1 MSDAQPPAQ
10 PLRMSQS
17 GTEKAAVFLLS
28 LGPEAAANVA
38 KHLSEP
44 ELIQISNAIARMR
57 VIPRA
62 QAAVVQEEA
71 WNWLSSRAGMLVDG
85 SGFVSK
91 LLELAPPASKQQE
104 MLRMRELAQQ
114 RTASSEDSSIMARFQ
129 SVAPATLANTL
140 ESEHPQVVAF
150 VLANLEAQQSA
161 ETLKALPEDVQAEVL
176 RRIADLQSSASPEL
190 VAALSDILHEQLQG
204 VGGGGDGGPGAAG
217 VQAGG
222 TKMAAEIMNLLDEA
236 VGQRVFGYLDE
247 QVPEM
252 AEAIRNQMFTFDD
265 LIRLDNKGLQLVLK
279 EVPREDLLLALKTAS
294 PPVKEKIFANMSA
307 RAVEI
312 MQDDLSSMGPVRLK
326 DVEKSQ
332 ANVILVVRRLADE
345 QKIQLGGGGDAVV

>member
-1 MSDAQPPAQ
+1 MADALPPAH
-10 PLRMSQS
+10 PLRLSAV
-17 GTEKAAVFLLS
+17 GVEKAAIFLLS

-57 VIPRA
+57 AVPRGR
-62 QAAVVQEEA
+62 AAEVQEEA
-71 WNWLSSRAGMLVDG
+71 WNWLSSRAGLLVDG
-85 SGFVSK
+85 EGFVNK
-91 LLELAPPASKQQE
+91 LLEMAPPASKRQE
-104 MLRMRELAQQ
+104 MQRMRELAQ
-114 RTASSEDSSIMARFQ
+114 RKSAAAAVEDSSMSARFQ
-129 SVAPATLANTL
+129 SVAPAVLAQSL
-140 ESEHPQVVAF
+140 ENEHPQVVAF
-150 VLANLEAQQSA
+150 VLANLEARQSA
-161 ETLKALPEDVQAEVL
+161 DTLRALPEDMQPEVVS
-176 RRIADLQSSASPEL
+176 RIADLQKSPPHEL
-190 VAALSDILHEQLQG
+190 ISELSNLLEEQVKGL
-204 VGGGGDGGPGAAG
+204 GGGSAAGGPGA
-217 VQAGG
+217 QLGG
-222 TKMAAEIMNLLDEA
+222 TKMAAEIMNLLDEG

-247 QVPEM
+247 QAPEM

-265 LIRLDNKGLQLVLK
+265 LIRLDNKGMQLVLK

-312 MQDDLSSMGPVRLK
+312 MQDDLGSMGPVRLK

-332 ANVILVVRRLADE
+332 ANVILVVRRLADD